1 MSWGP
6 QPAWLLLVVFS
17 TSLAATGLAML
28 IASLAKTETQVAVY
42 GTLLVLILAGL
53 SGSLMP
59 RELMPDEMKA
69 ISRFT
74 PHAWALEAYAELLNP
89 NTTVVNISTV
99 LTSCGVLI
107 VMGLVLSALAWLKL
121 RTE

>member
-6 QPAWLLLVVFS
+6 EPAWLLLVVTS

-28 IASLAKTETQVAVY
+28 IASMARTETQVAVY
-42 GTLLVLILAGL
+42 GTLLVLVLAGL

-59 RELMPDEMKA
+59 RELMPDEMK
-69 ISRFT
+69 SMSKFT

-89 NTTVVNISTV
+89 ATSVINSTTI
-99 LTSCGVLI
+99 LTSCGVLS
-107 VMGLVLSALAWLKL
+107 VMGVVLTLLAWLRL